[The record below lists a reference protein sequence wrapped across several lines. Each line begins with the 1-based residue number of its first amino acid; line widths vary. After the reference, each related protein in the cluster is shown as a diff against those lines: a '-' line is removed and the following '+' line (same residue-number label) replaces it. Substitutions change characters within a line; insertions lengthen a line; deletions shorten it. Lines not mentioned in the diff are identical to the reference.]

1 MHLLII
7 IASLREEEA
16 LLITFASLSEQTNQN
31 FSVRIQ
37 DPFNG
42 SQSSRLRALGS
53 QYLFSLET
61 DHSGDTGIS
70 HAFNK
75 ALLSTLAP
83 WTHVLF
89 LGAGDSFIDSSSV
102 ATVYQLINFFSD
114 SLLHS
119 FGVKRTDKH
128 GNTIYIDNPSEVPWR
143 HLVYK
148 NIFPH
153 QGLVYAKS
161 FFECFGLYSL
171 SCKYSMDYELL
182 LRSYKA
188 KPKST
193 SYPIVLANWV
203 EGGIGS
209 DRTTSVLMEYHRNRT
224 QTRAFGRFASSFF
237 LFLSWSSYSLRRI
250 KAYLSTL

>member
-16 LLITFASLSEQTNQN
+16 LFSTFASLSEQTSQN

-42 SQSSRLRALGS
+42 SQSSRLRALDS
-53 QYLFSLET
+53 HYMFSLEI

-75 ALLSTLAP
+75 ALLSTQAP

-89 LGAGDSFIDSSSV
+89 LGAGDTFVDSCSV
-102 ATVYQLINFFSD
+102 ATVYQLINSLSD

-119 FGVKRTDKH
+119 FGVNRTDKN
-128 GNTIYIDNPSEVPWR
+128 GNTIYIDNPFEVPWC

-171 SCKYSMDYELL
+171 QCKFSMDYELL
-182 LRSYKA
+182 LRSYNA
-188 KPKST
+188 KPKYT
-193 SYPIVLANWV
+193 SYPIVLANWE

-209 DRTTSVLMEYHRNRT
+209 GRTTSVLIEYHRNRT
-224 QTRAFGRFASSFF
+224 HSQAFGGFASG
-237 LFLSWSSYSLRRI
+237 LVLLLSWTSYSLRRL
-250 KAYLSTL
+250 KAHLFNL